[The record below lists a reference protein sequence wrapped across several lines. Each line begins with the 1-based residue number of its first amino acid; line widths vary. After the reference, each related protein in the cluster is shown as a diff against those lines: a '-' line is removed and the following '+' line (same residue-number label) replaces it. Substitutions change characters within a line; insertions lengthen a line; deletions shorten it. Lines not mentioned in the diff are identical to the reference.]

1 MLVKSITN
9 ILYVNRN
16 FTGNIFFGYGRNC
29 GEVGQEPAVCH
40 LFWAPALTKNVLSIF
55 FSRWH
60 LVNDSKNKRV
70 SAFLLC
76 FIGFET
82 INFYAFFIKM
92 SCFGSNLF
100 FLKKRTT
107 NNYKKLGHSFV
118 QQSFLKLCTKFQGK
132 LASRFG
138 LGTRGTSQP
147 MTLAYF
153 ASIIPSEF
161 SLHSPLI

>member
-1 MLVKSITN
+1 
-9 ILYVNRN
+9 
-16 FTGNIFFGYGRNC
+16 
-29 GEVGQEPAVCH
+29 
-40 LFWAPALTKNVLSIF
+40 
-55 FSRWH
+55 
-60 LVNDSKNKRV
+60 
-70 SAFLLC
+70 
-76 FIGFET
+76 
-82 INFYAFFIKM
+82 M

-138 LGTRGTSQP
+138 LGTRETSQP